1 MTEKAAILDLE
12 TGGTRPGDAIFSIGA
27 VCVDL
32 DTSDVTDFFYRV
44 IDIASAE
51 KHGLLTTSTMLW
63 WGAQDKTAR
72 AEIFEK
78 DKPSAVDLFDA
89 IDDFAKWYRAAE
101 CKTIWGNGATFDIS
115 MLEHFYLKFE
125 IPLPWDFWDV
135 RDIRTLVH
143 LVGREYR
150 DQFEFE
156 GVEHHALHD
165 AAHEAKYTSAMW
177 QRARKGLEILSN
189 ESTIG

>member
-32 DTSDVTDFFYRV
+32 DTGDVTEFFYRV

-51 KHGLLTTSTMLW
+51 KHGLLTVDTMLW
-63 WGAQDKTAR
+63 WGKQTESAR
-72 AEIFEK
+72 AEVFEK
-78 DKPSAVDLFDA
+78 DKSVVVDLFDA
-89 IDDFAKWYRAAE
+89 VSDFATWYQTAE
-101 CKTIWGNGATFDIS
+101 CTTIWGNGATFDIS

-125 IPLPWDFWDV
+125 IPRPWNHWDI
-135 RDIRTLVH
+135 RDVRTLVH

-150 DQFEFE
+150 NQCEFE
-156 GVEHHALHD
+156 GIAHHALHD

-177 QRARKGLEILSN
+177 QRARKGLEILPN
-189 ESTIG
+189 DPTIE